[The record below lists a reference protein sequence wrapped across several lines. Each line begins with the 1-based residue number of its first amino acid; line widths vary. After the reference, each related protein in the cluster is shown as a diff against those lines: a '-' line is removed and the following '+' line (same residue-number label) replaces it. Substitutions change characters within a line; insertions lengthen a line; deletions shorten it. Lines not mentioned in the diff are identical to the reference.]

1 MRKSIEKVKATPEL
15 LAHYKKVETFLKA
28 NPMIRS
34 RKLVLG
40 YEVNVSTIPDDLIE
54 EWLEITKF
62 DYKTLDK

>member
-1 MRKSIEKVKATPEL
+1 MRKPIPKVKATPEL
-15 LAHYKKVETFLKA
+15 LAHYKKVGNFLKE

-40 YEVNVSTIPDDLIE
+40 YEVNVSTIPDNLIE

-62 DYKTLDK
+62 DYKQIDK